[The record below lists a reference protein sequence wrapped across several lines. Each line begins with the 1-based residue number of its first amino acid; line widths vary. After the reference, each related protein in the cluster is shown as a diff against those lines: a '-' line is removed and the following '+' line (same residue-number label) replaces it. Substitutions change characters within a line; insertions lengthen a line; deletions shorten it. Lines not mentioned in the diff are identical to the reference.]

1 MAKNDNLKDFLTDVA
16 DAIRE
21 KKGTEDFINPQDFS
35 EEIKNLPSGGT
46 EVEYAF
52 GEVMVDKTGG
62 GNSNVTSVVISN
74 DVETINTD
82 AYRYFS
88 NLKQVNFGDSIKT
101 IKQYAFNYCAT
112 LESVVLPKSIS
123 SIGLHAFAQCVNLR
137 HFEIPIDAPIT
148 NWNRDLLWN
157 SPLLRSIVIP
167 KNITRFEE
175 YAIEKCT
182 GIECIDLSNCLAIPE
197 MVNVNAFFQTTGQ
210 FIVPD
215 NLYDE
220 WIVATNWSTYADRIV
235 KASEYQP
242 NNE

>member
-1 MAKNDNLKDFLTDVA
+1 MAETIVELLTDVA

-21 KKGTEDFINPQDFS
+21 KKGSNEPINAQNFAD
-35 EEIKNLPSGGT
+35 EIKNLPSGG
-46 EVEYAF
+46 EVAVFAEN
-52 GEVMVDKTGG
+52 MVDKTGG
-62 GNSNVTSVVISN
+62 GSYDVTSVVISN
-74 DVETINTD
+74 DVETINTN

-88 NLKQVNFGDSIKT
+88 NLKQVIFGDSIKT
-101 IKQYAFNYCAT
+101 IKEYSFNYCEK

-123 SIGLHAFAQCVNLR
+123 KIEQHAFSQCVNLR
-137 HFEIPIDAPIT
+137 NFEIPIDAPIT
-148 NWNRDLLWN
+148 YWSRCLLWN

-167 KNITRFEE
+167 KSITRFEQ

-182 GIECIDLSNCLAIPE
+182 GVECIDLSNCLAIPE
-197 MVNVNAFFQTTGQ
+197 LSSANAFNQTTGQ